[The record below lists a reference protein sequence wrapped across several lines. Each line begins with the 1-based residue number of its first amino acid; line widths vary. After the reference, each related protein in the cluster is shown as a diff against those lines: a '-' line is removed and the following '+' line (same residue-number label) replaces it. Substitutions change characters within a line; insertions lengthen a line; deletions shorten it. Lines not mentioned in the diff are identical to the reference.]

1 MRCFSSDVLQLL
13 LKVGQNERKKERKKE
28 RERERERD
36 ARGRTIKR
44 RARLLLLLRC
54 VCARIVRR

>member
-28 RERERERD
+28 RERERERAMLVVVPLKD
-36 ARGRTIKR
+36 ARVY
-44 RARLLLLLRC
+44 C
-54 VCARIVRR
+54 YCDDVCARVL

>member
-13 LKVGQNERKKERKKE
+13 LKVGQKERKKERKKE
-28 RERERERD
+28 RERERESD

-44 RARLLLLLRC
+44 RARLLLL
-54 VCARIVRR
+54 